1 MRNLLLAAKSIQS
14 KNLNWIFDIFAL
26 TMLAP
31 TNMKVINMK
40 YHRNCETA
48 LFKVCIVVN
57 VCSSGGK
64 VRLECQVG
72 I

>member
-31 TNMKVINMK
+31 TNMKVIDMK
-40 YHRNCETA
+40 HHKNCETA
-48 LFKVCIVVN
+48 LFN